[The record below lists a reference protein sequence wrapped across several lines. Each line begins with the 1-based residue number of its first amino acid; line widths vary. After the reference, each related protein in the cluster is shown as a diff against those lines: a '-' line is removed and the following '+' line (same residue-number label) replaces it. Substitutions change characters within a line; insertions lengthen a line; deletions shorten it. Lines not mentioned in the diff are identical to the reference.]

1 MRLPRSR
8 FFYAGLALLA
18 LFVVALANVH
28 LVMVA
33 GSSQPACVA
42 HVRPGETAIA
52 PSGFSAARSSC

>member
-33 GSSQPACVA
+33 ASSQPACVA
-42 HVRPGETAIA
+42 HVRSGETAIA
-52 PSGFSAARSSC
+52 PGGFSAARSSC